1 MISFRRRFFLVG
13 TSSRARDFSG
23 GWCFSPRVEA
33 WPAVV
38 ASIVVVGLRS
48 ANLLSLA
55 FRPIDGY
62 LF

>member
-13 TSSRARDFSG
+13 TSSLARDFSG
-23 GWCFSPRVEA
+23 GWCFSPGVEA

-48 ANLLSLA
+48 ANLLNLA

-62 LF
+62 LL